1 MKLLVDERDLKFV
14 LYEQL
19 NVEDLCK
26 YPRWEEYSKEM
37 FDMALEQAEKLAE
50 QEFYP
55 TNKKGDQE
63 GCRFENGLVKVPECF
78 HQPYRLYCE
87 GGWLAMADDPEVG
100 GQGFPATVANGCV
113 EFFAAANWALLMY
126 PGLTHGAARLLQ
138 RYGTPELQEKYM
150 YKMFSGEWGGTMCL
164 TEAGAG
170 SDVGNLR
177 TKAIPVGDGTYKIEG
192 QKIFISS
199 GMHDLTENIVHMV
212 LARIEGAP
220 KGTKGISI
228 FLVPRLLVDDNGNLV
243 DNDVHC
249 AGIEHKMGI
258 HGSSTSVLNF
268 GENGKCIG
276 YLMGQENK
284 GMRIMFDMM
293 NEARLFVGMQG
304 LGHASA
310 AYLHA
315 LQYAKERIQGTPVER
330 MKDPGAERVA
340 IINHPDVRRML
351 MFMKASTEGIRGLLH
366 LTAYCIDRTE
376 VAETEEERE
385 LYQGYVDLLIPIVK
399 SVGSDLGF
407 RVCETAVQVYGGYG
421 YTSEYPVEQ
430 FLRDCKIASI
440 YEGTNG
446 IQALDLVGR
455 KIAMKRGR
463 LFMNAVKFSREMVAR
478 FKKNYRMREMIEIY
492 EEAAESLVQVTKF
505 FGLKGMTDEFHVPI
519 LYAKPYLDL
528 FGDVAIGLNFLWQ
541 AYIADRKLQEIF
553 ADHNAKDEKA
563 QRALLESNR
572 SAAFYAGKIASAKFW
587 MTQVLTQA
595 SGKARAIM
603 LSDKSPLEIP
613 ETGFALV

>member
-1 MKLLVDERDLKFV
+1 
-14 LYEQL
+14 
-19 NVEDLCK
+19 
-26 YPRWEEYSKEM
+26 
-37 FDMALEQAEKLAE
+37 
-50 QEFYP
+50 
-55 TNKKGDQE
+55 
-63 GCRFENGLVKVPECF
+63 
-78 HQPYRLYCE
+78 
-87 GGWLAMADDPEVG
+87 
-100 GQGFPATVANGCV
+100 
-113 EFFAAANWALLMY
+113 
-126 PGLTHGAARLLQ
+126 
-138 RYGTPELQEKYM
+138 
-150 YKMFSGEWGGTMCL
+150 
-164 TEAGAG
+164 
-170 SDVGNLR
+170 
-177 TKAIPVGDGTYKIEG
+177 
-192 QKIFISS
+192 
-199 GMHDLTENIVHMV
+199 
-212 LARIEGAP
+212 
-220 KGTKGISI
+220 
-228 FLVPRLLVDDNGNLV
+228 
-243 DNDVHC
+243 
-249 AGIEHKMGI
+249 
-258 HGSSTSVLNF
+258 
-268 GENGKCIG
+268 
-276 YLMGQENK
+276 
-284 GMRIMFDMM
+284 
-293 NEARLFVGMQG
+293 
-304 LGHASA
+304 
-310 AYLHA
+310 
-315 LQYAKERIQGTPVER
+315 
-330 MKDPGAERVA
+330 
-340 IINHPDVRRML
+340 
-351 MFMKASTEGIRGLLH
+351 
-366 LTAYCIDRTE
+366 
-376 VAETEEERE
+376 
-385 LYQGYVDLLIPIVK
+385 
-399 SVGSDLGF
+399 
-407 RVCETAVQVYGGYG
+407 
-421 YTSEYPVEQ
+421 VEQ

>member
-1 MKLLVDERDLKFV
+1 MKWLVDERDLKFV

-19 NVEDLCK
+19 RVEELCK
-26 YPRWEEYSKEM
+26 HPQFSDFSQEM

-50 QEFYP
+50 KEFYP
-55 TNKKGDQE
+55 ANKKGDQE
-63 GCRFENGLVKVPECF
+63 GCRFENGQVKAPESY

-87 GGWLAMADDPEVG
+87 GGWLAMSDPPEVG
-100 GQGFPATVANGCV
+100 GQGFPFTIANACT
-113 EFFAAANWALLMY
+113 EFFAAANWSLLMY

-138 RYGTPELQEKYM
+138 KYGTPELQELYM

-164 TEAGAG
+164 TESGAG

-177 TKAIPVGDGTYKIEG
+177 TRAIRRPDGTFNIEG

-228 FLVPRLLVDDNGNLV
+228 FLVPRLRYDENGELV
-243 DNDVHC
+243 DNDVAC
-249 AGIEHKMGI
+249 AGIEHKLGI
-258 HGSSTSVLNF
+258 HGSATCVLNF
-268 GENGKCIG
+268 GEKGRCIG
-276 YLMGQENK
+276 YLMGEENK

-304 LGHASA
+304 LAHASA

-315 LQYAKERIQGTPVER
+315 LQYAKDRIQGPPVEKMR
-330 MKDPGAERVA
+330 DPEAVRVP
-340 IINHPDVRRML
+340 IIQHPDVRRML
-351 MFMKASTEGIRGLLH
+351 MFMKSSTEGIRALLY
-366 LTAYCIDRTE
+366 LAAYCIDRTHT
-376 VAETEEERE
+376 AQSDEERE
-385 LYQGYVDLLIPIVK
+385 LFQGYVDLMIPICK

-421 YTSEYPVEQ
+421 FTSEYPVEQ

-455 KIAMKRGR
+455 KIAMQRGR
-463 LFMNAVKFSREMVAR
+463 LFKSAYKASNEILAKIR
-478 FKKNYRMREMIEIY
+478 KNHRLRHLIQIY
-492 EEAAESLVQVTKF
+492 DEAQENLVQVTKF
-505 FGLKGMTDEFHVPI
+505 FGLKGMTDEFHVPL

-528 FGDVAIGLNFLWQ
+528 FGDVMIGFLLLWQ
-541 AYIADRKLQEIF
+541 AHLADRRLQEIF
-553 ADHNAKDEKA
+553 GDHNAKDDQAKK
-563 QRALLESNR
+563 ALLESNR
-572 SAAFYAGKIASAKFW
+572 SAAFYYGKTASAQYW
-587 MTQVLTQA
+587 ITQVLTQVP
-595 SGKARAIM
+595 GKVRGIM
-603 LSDKSPLEIP
+603 MNDKSPLEIP
-613 ETGFALV
+613 EAGFALV